1 MSSGNSTSSKEDS
14 KSEIKPSRARRAGDW
29 LSREILFPVVM
40 ALLVIQFVIQAFR
53 IPSSSMEDSLL
64 IGDFLLGL
72 KFTYGSPIPFS
83 DDKFPGYTDPKVG
96 DVLIFR
102 YPGEPAYPDY
112 DRERYSHLVN
122 LLMFGNFYWDH
133 QAPKGSSPLIH
144 YFMGPKDF
152 IKRCVATGGQTL
164 EIRNG
169 NLFVDGEQQPIPDK
183 GKKTDYYRIGAPR
196 DEYGPIRIPQKGEN
210 FRIDTLSISQLH
222 HIRMLAVQENP
233 QSKVELE
240 LSLSRDGELLPDYI
254 FEDFRFI
261 AIDHKTTLLSTAL
274 ENYVRMQRG
283 DTVSIPLHF
292 SLIQDQARSGFLPMP
307 LAPIRGGWFGLVD
320 KVSRSV
326 AYTHFDPTQLE
337 DLQNNV
343 EKLNE
348 ADSSHQWEL
357 VGKLLIDGVS
367 ISDYKLQQEAYFM
380 MGDNRDNSSD
390 SRYWGMLS
398 RANVKAKA
406 FIIYFSFDN
415 EDQIFSFTNP
425 LSWVTIPLKIRWS
438 RIGKLIH
445 GL

>member
-1 MSSGNSTSSKEDS
+1 M
-14 KSEIKPSRARRAGDW
+14 
-29 LSREILFPVVM
+29 
-40 ALLVIQFVIQAFR
+40 
-53 IPSSSMEDSLL
+53 
-64 IGDFLLGL
+64 
-72 KFTYGSPIPFS
+72 
-83 DDKFPGYTDPKVG
+83 
-96 DVLIFR
+96 
-102 YPGEPAYPDY
+102 
-112 DRERYSHLVN
+112 
-122 LLMFGNFYWDH
+122 
-133 QAPKGSSPLIH
+133 
-144 YFMGPKDF
+144 
-152 IKRCVATGGQTL
+152 
-164 EIRNG
+164 
-169 NLFVDGEQQPIPDK
+169 
-183 GKKTDYYRIGAPR
+183 
-196 DEYGPIRIPQKGEN
+196 
-210 FRIDTLSISQLH
+210 
-222 HIRMLAVQENP
+222 
-233 QSKVELE
+233 
-240 LSLSRDGELLPDYI
+240 
-254 FEDFRFI
+254 
-261 AIDHKTTLLSTAL
+261 AIDHKTTLLSVAL

-283 DTVSIPLHF
+283 DTISIPLHF

-348 ADSSHQWEL
+348 ADSSHQWKL
-357 VGKLLIDGVS
+357 TGRLLIDGVP